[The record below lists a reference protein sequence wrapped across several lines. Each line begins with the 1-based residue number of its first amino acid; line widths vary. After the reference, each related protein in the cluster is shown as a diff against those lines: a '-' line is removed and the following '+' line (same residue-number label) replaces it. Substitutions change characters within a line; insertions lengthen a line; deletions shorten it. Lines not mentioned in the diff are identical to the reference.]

1 MNKEVKKDLSEKDEV
16 IEKEIRERI
25 KELRAKERR
34 FQFFNIEEL
43 EKELDRAFY
52 KGDSVFQKFVGQYTR
67 EDAKE
72 IVVDTFNNKF
82 FSDMG
87 HRFTDCILSE
97 HEVKGVYR
105 ELDRKVESMWELFKE
120 GTMNEQS
127 I

>member
-43 EKELDRAFY
+43 EKELERAFY
-52 KGDSVFQKFVGQYTR
+52 NGDS
-67 EDAKE
+67 
-72 IVVDTFNNKF
+72 FNNKF
-82 FSDMG
+82 FSGMG
-87 HRFTDCILSE
+87 YRFADCILDE
-97 HEVKGVYR
+97 RDIKGVYR